1 MNLHNLPS
9 MGVPS
14 AMLLDLTPEQRDSFR
29 QSLRPWAG
37 SVRSGPAGG
46 ARGVGVLGRGPSHDD
61 L

>member
-29 QSLRPWAG
+29 QAFDRGQEAFAP
-37 SVRSGPAGG
+37 VQPAE
-46 ARGVGVLGRGPSHDD
+46 LEE
-61 L
+61 